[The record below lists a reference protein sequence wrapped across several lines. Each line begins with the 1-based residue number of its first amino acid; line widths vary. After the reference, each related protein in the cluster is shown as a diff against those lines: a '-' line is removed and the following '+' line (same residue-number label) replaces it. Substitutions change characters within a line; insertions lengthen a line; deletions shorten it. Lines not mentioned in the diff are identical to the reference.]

1 MIRTIHAQVLSMK
14 ELHAKFHKILFLNPE
29 TFLFITVY
37 IKMIIKKGK
46 DLKKLLMFWS
56 SSILEENLDK
66 TWALLGKKKW

>member
-46 DLKKLLMFWS
+46 DLKKKLLMF
-56 SSILEENLDK
+56 
-66 TWALLGKKKW
+66 